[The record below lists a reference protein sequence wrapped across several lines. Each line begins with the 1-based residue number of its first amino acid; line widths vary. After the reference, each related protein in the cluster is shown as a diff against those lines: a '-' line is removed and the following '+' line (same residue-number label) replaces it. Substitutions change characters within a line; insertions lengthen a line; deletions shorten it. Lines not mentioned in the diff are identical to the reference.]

1 MNIFITYF
9 GLSLFI
15 AFVVLK
21 LFLNTAQIVETNKQ
35 NKRKTDETS
44 IQLLEKVVFFLLV
57 CLVLFIII
65 SDWFLD

>member
-44 IQLLEKVVFFLLV
+44 IQFLEKVVFFFWY
-57 CLVLFIII
+57 VLFYLLL
-65 SDWFLD
+65 FQTGF

>member
-21 LFLNTAQIVETNKQ
+21 LFLNSAQIVETNKQ

-44 IQLLEKVVFFLLV
+44 IQFLEKVVFFLLV